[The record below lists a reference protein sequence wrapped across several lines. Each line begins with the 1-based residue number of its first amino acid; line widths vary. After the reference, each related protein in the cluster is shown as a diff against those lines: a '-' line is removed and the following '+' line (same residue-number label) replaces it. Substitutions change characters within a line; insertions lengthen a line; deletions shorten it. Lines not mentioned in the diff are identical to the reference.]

1 MRASARRRVS
11 DERDLARR
19 HLVVLERKATAATG
33 AGVRERARDLERL
46 RLALDAHDPERTL
59 ERGFALVEDDA
70 GEPVTSA
77 RRAAELDGL
86 AVRFAD
92 GRLRVRQDR
101 QERLF

>member
-1 MRASARRRVS
+1 MRASARRRLG
-11 DERDLARR
+11 DERTVARR
-19 HLVVLERKATAATG
+19 RLLVLERKASAATG

-70 GEPVTSA
+70 GEPVTNA
-77 RRAAELDGL
+77 RRAAELERL
-86 AVRFAD
+86 ALRFAD
-92 GRLRVRQDR
+92 GRLRVRHDR

>member
-1 MRASARRRVS
+1 
-11 DERDLARR
+11 
-19 HLVVLERKATAATG
+19 VLERKASAATG

-46 RLALDAHDPERTL
+46 RLALEAHDPERTL

-77 RRAAELDGL
+77 QRARELERLG
-86 AVRFAD
+86 VRFAD
-92 GRLRVRQDR
+92 GTLRVRQDG